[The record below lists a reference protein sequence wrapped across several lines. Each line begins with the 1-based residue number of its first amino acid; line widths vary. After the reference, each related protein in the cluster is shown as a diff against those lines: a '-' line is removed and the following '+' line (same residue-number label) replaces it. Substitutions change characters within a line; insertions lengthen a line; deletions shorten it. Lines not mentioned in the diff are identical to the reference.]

1 MGLHAPNNKGNPMP
15 TITSGTP
22 VWHALTTKNA
32 AELVPFYEAVC
43 NWTASDHDMGDY
55 VDFDMTTQSGERV
68 AGLCHAGGDNAALP
82 PVWMIAN
89 QLWLVLLCYFAV
101 IASLIA
107 GFGLLGVA
115 DYWLGYASLALS
127 LLIGFEA
134 DSLRRWTLDRRA
146 YRQIASVT
154 GATNEECERRF
165 FSEWLPTVP
174 DVSPSSFTPPG
185 TEGGLDTSTSD
196 AATAPL
202 SGSVIPPNRTGWRSA
217 PPWRSA

>member
-1 MGLHAPNNKGNPMP
+1 MLFRFLR
-15 TITSGTP
+15 SGTQAFTVHEAP
-22 VWHALTTKNA
+22 DPPAARDDRAEQLIFVKDGFSLFAAL
-32 AELVPFYEAVC
+32 
-43 NWTASDHDMGDY
+43 
-55 VDFDMTTQSGERV
+55 
-68 AGLCHAGGDNAALP
+68 LP

-107 GFGLLGVA
+107 GFGLLGFA

-127 LLIGFEA
+127 LIIGFEA

-154 GATNEECERRF
+154 GATSEECERRF

-196 AATAPL
+196 AATSVPL
-202 SGSVIPPNRTGWRSA
+202 TGSVMPPKRTGWRSA
-217 PPWRSA
+217 APWRTS